1 MKNKVNLKRCLWQ
14 CIFAILVF
22 LILFLGF
29 QWKEYR
35 EYTSNY
41 NRKIDAIL
49 REVREKYPDIT
60 KAELMEILNAS
71 EEKVSE
77 KLEDSFVGSFGIDL
91 ERDSL
96 ILENETGFRHSLMLN
111 GLFVI
116 LLAGALVGLFMKYNH
131 NKDRELE
138 QITRYIEEINQRNYK
153 LAIDDISED
162 ELSIL
167 KNEIYKTTV
176 MLKETA
182 ENSMK
187 AKNDLKDSLSDI
199 SHQLKTPLTSILVIL
214 DNLIDD
220 PEMDVAVRQDFIR
233 DIKREITNINFLV
246 QSLLKLSKLD
256 SDTVVFM
263 KEEIAVRKI
272 VDAAVQNVATLC
284 DLKNVQVETDVI
296 GLECDKMEADCV
308 GLESEGKQSDDAVPS
323 IICDFRWQVEAITN
337 ILKNCV
343 EHSPEGSKVLIK
355 TETNSVY
362 TSISIRDFGDGISEE
377 DQKHIFERFYK
388 GKNASQDSVGIGLAL
403 AKAIVEADR
412 GHISVESG
420 DNGTKFIV
428 KYFQ

>member
-14 CIFAILVF
+14 CLSVILVF
-22 LILFLGF
+22 LVLFLGF
-29 QWKEYR
+29 QWKGYR

-41 NRKIDAIL
+41 NRKMDAIL

-60 KAELMEILNAS
+60 KAKLMEILNAS
-71 EEKVSE
+71 EERVSDE
-77 KLEDSFVGSFGIDL
+77 LEDSFVDSFGIDL
-91 ERDSL
+91 EKDSL

-116 LLAGALVGLFMKYNH
+116 LLAGALVGLFLKYNH
-131 NKDRELE
+131 NKDKELE
-138 QITRYIEEINQRNYK
+138 QITSYIEEINQRNYK
-153 LAIDDISED
+153 LEIDDISED

-182 ENSMK
+182 ENSMR
-187 AKNDLKDSLSDI
+187 AKNDLKESLSDI

-220 PEMDVAVRQDFIR
+220 PEMDVAVRQEFIR

-263 KEEIAVRKI
+263 KEEVAVRKI

-284 DLKNVQVETDVI
+284 DLKNVQVERD
-296 GLECDKMEADCV
+296 GV
-308 GLESEGKQSDDAVPS
+308 GLENVRVETDGVGLENAEDPS
-323 IICDFRWQVEAITN
+323 IMCDFRWQVEAITN

-343 EHSPEGSKVLIK
+343 EHSPQGSKVLIK
-355 TETNSVY
+355 TERNSVY
-362 TSISIRDFGDGISEE
+362 TAISIRDFGDGIDEE

-412 GHISVESG
+412 GHISVEAG
-420 DNGTKFIV
+420 DGGTKFVV
-428 KYFQ
+428 KYFQV